1 MITKKTDVLHFKKFF
16 ILGTDNWYLKAY
28 DKLRKDIENTQK
40 SLSSISLIYKELLK
54 STIEKDKERKWAK
67 NTK

>member
-16 ILGTDNWYLKAY
+16 MLGTDNQYLKTY
-28 DKLRKDIENTQK
+28 DKLRKDTETHIIV

-54 STIEKDKERKWAK
+54 STIEKDKEK
-67 NTK
+67 NE